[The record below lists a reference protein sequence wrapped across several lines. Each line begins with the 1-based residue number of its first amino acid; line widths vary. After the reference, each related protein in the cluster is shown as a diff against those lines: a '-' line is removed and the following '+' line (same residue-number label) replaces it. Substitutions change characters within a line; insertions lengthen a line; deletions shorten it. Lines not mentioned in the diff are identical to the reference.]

1 LLGAHLR
8 RFAGSLD
15 ARRLAL
21 VWVEEWVGGLLR
33 GLPSLLGLVLRFA
46 LYRCLFAG
54 LDGFCLIYP
63 GARVSH
69 AYGIRAGR
77 GLAVNSGAFLD
88 GRGGLTLGAN
98 VLVGPNAVVLS
109 TRHRFDDP
117 GLPIVAQGVEL
128 APTSIGDDV
137 WIGANAVVL
146 AGVRVASG
154 TVVAAGAVV
163 AADTDPWSI
172 VGGVPAR
179 AIGVRPRP
187 DAAPAAEGQ
196 ARRAETRT

>member
-1 LLGAHLR
+1 LLRAHLSRFGGSLGAQ
-8 RFAGSLD
+8 
-15 ARRLAL
+15 RLAL
-21 VWVEEWVGGLLR
+21 VWLEEWAGGALR
-33 GLPSLLGLVLRFA
+33 GLPSLVGLVLRFA

-69 AYGIRAGR
+69 AYGVRAGR

-98 VLVGPNAVVLS
+98 VLVGPNAVILS

-128 APTSIGDDV
+128 APTAIGDDV
-137 WIGANAVVL
+137 WIGANAVIL

-163 AADTDPWSI
+163 TSDTEPWSI

-179 AIGVRPRP
+179 TIGARPRP
-187 DAAPAAEGQ
+187 GAAAAPAGQ
-196 ARRAETRT
+196 ARRAESST

>member
-1 LLGAHLR
+1 MLRAHLR
-8 RFAGSLD
+8 RFTSSLD

-21 VWVEEWVGGLLR
+21 VWVEEWAGGLLR
-33 GLPSLLGLVLRFA
+33 GLPSLLGLVLRFV
-46 LYRCLFAG
+46 LYRCLFAR

-63 GARVSH
+63 GARISH
-69 AYGIRAGR
+69 AYGIRAGK
-77 GLAVNSGAFLD
+77 GLALNSGAFLD
-88 GRGGLTLGAN
+88 GRGGLELGAG

-109 TRHRFDDP
+109 TRHRFSDP
-117 GLPIVAQGVEL
+117 SLPISAQGVEL
-128 APTSIGDDV
+128 VPTAIGDDV

-163 AADTDPWSI
+163 GSDTEMWSI

-179 AIGVRPRP
+179 TIGARQRPGP
-187 DAAPAAEGQ
+187 GGAAGDQ
-196 ARRAETRT
+196 ARRAETSV

>member
-1 LLGAHLR
+1 MLRAHLR

-21 VWVEEWVGGLLR
+21 VWVEEWVGGALR
-33 GLPSLLGLVLRFA
+33 GLPSLLGLVARA
-46 LYRCLFAG
+46 GLYRCLFAELG
-54 LDGFCLIYP
+54 GFCLIYP

-117 GLPIVAQGVEL
+117 RLPISAQGVEL
-128 APTSIGDDV
+128 AATAVGDDV

-146 AGVRVASG
+146 AGVRVATG

-163 AADTDPWSI
+163 SSDTEAWSI

-179 AIGVRPRP
+179 AIGSRPRP
-187 DAAPAAEGQ
+187 DAAAAPGAQ
-196 ARRAETRT
+196 ARRAETST

>member
-21 VWVEEWVGGLLR
+21 VWVEEWVGGPLR

-117 GLPIVAQGVEL
+117 TLPIAAQGVEL

-146 AGVRVASG
+146 AGIRVASG

-163 AADTDPWSI
+163 AADTEPWSI

-179 AIGVRPRP
+179 PIGARPRP
-187 DAAPAAEGQ
+187 DAAPAAEAQ
-196 ARRAETRT
+196 ARRAESST